1 MRITTPK
8 VTPEQS
14 IARIEFEILAPKAK
28 EYQHTVS
35 VPLNL
40 SIGEGCPSVTDTVLI
55 HPGETVKYCNYE
67 ITASRPSLWSP
78 GSPTLY
84 TASVSLMLP
93 DGAVETER
101 ERFGFRDITYSADS
115 GFCLN
120 GKHMLITGAC
130 VHHDNGILGA
140 ASYDDAEIRK
150 ARLLKGAGF
159 NAVRTSHNP
168 PAPAFLDAC
177 DSIGLLV
184 IDEAF
189 DGWKAQKNEYDYN
202 QLIDDW
208 WREDIASL
216 VERDRNHPSVI
227 AWSIG
232 NEIIERKSPDAV
244 KRAAD
249 LGNLC
254 RQMDDTRPVTQALAA
269 WDPDW
274 EIYDPLAAKHEIIGY
289 NYMLHKAEGDHN
301 RVPSR
306 VIWQTESY
314 PRDAFKN
321 WEKVHDLPYVIGDF
335 VWTGID
341 YIGESGIGRYWYE
354 GDPEGEH
361 YHRPLWPWHNSYCG
375 DIDII
380 GTRKPISFYRE
391 ILYSQSPRM
400 HLSVREPQGYKGK
413 VKEGL
418 WAVYPT
424 KDSWNWPGHEGL
436 PIDIEITS
444 SYPAVALYQDGKLI
458 GKYPTDRQNEYKAVV
473 TLTYSPGELR
483 AVALDNDRTEVCEQM
498 LVTSGKPYAI
508 RLTPD
513 KSEFSNSPQELI
525 YILAEIVDKKGN
537 PVPNAEIPITFS
549 IDGDAEILATGS
561 GNPKDPQGYFHKKR
575 TTHEG
580 KALAVIKSSISSGTV
595 RFSAKGHGLKPS
607 TVTFR
612 NN

>member
-1 MRITTPK
+1 
-8 VTPEQS
+8 
-14 IARIEFEILAPKAK
+14 
-28 EYQHTVS
+28 
-35 VPLNL
+35 
-40 SIGEGCPSVTDTVLI
+40 
-55 HPGETVKYCNYE
+55 
-67 ITASRPSLWSP
+67 
-78 GSPTLY
+78 
-84 TASVSLMLP
+84 
-93 DGAVETER
+93 
-101 ERFGFRDITYSADS
+101 
-115 GFCLN
+115 
-120 GKHMLITGAC
+120 
-130 VHHDNGILGA
+130 
-140 ASYDDAEIRK
+140 
-150 ARLLKGAGF
+150 
-159 NAVRTSHNP
+159 
-168 PAPAFLDAC
+168 
-177 DSIGLLV
+177 
-184 IDEAF
+184 
-189 DGWKAQKNEYDYN
+189 
-202 QLIDDW
+202 
-208 WREDIASL
+208 
-216 VERDRNHPSVI
+216 
-227 AWSIG
+227 
-232 NEIIERKSPDAV
+232 
-244 KRAAD
+244 
-249 LGNLC
+249 
-254 RQMDDTRPVTQALAA
+254 
-269 WDPDW
+269 
-274 EIYDPLAAKHEIIGY
+274 
-289 NYMLHKAEGDHN
+289 
-301 RVPSR
+301 
-306 VIWQTESY
+306 
-314 PRDAFKN
+314 
-321 WEKVHDLPYVIGDF
+321 
-335 VWTGID
+335 
-341 YIGESGIGRYWYE
+341 
-354 GDPEGEH
+354 
-361 YHRPLWPWHNSYCG
+361 
-375 DIDII
+375 
-380 GTRKPISFYRE
+380 
-391 ILYSQSPRM
+391 M